1 MRQRQ
6 LTILAAFAVI
16 ILFVYSASRL
26 QKTSFTRSK
35 ESQINRVPDLSSG
48 ETTDHEDGPKA
59 RPDPGPKLFTDATV
73 HPIQSLMRDAATRF
87 EDLRGRQSKTL
98 DEAVKEYRRR
108 YGLPPPPNFDKWY
121 QFAQK
126 RNVQLV
132 DEFDT
137 IYDVMTPFWG
147 ISPKTIRSRA
157 TESLGH
163 ENSLVGVA
171 IRDHDV
177 TLVVGGESWQRN
189 ATKGML
195 EDFLEFLPDM
205 DLAFNVHDEP
215 RVMVPYDDL
224 SRLVRKA
231 KEETMVAA
239 SKAKKLKNGFSERP
253 SEIGEGAVFEET
265 KLTRFNKF
273 PQQATWTNSRM
284 SCSPNSPAR
293 TLDDEEGIDD
303 LSQYSLSD
311 LGFVYN
317 TSAMTDICSTP
328 SLRSTWG
335 FFGRP
340 NAFSVVHDLFPIF
353 SQSKISSYADIIYPS
368 PWYWNEQVAY
378 EEEKDVSWSEKED
391 QLYWRGSTTGGF
403 SREGGWRRQH
413 RQSFVQQINA
423 RDDAMIMK
431 NTGSDEAPKWE
442 VQTTPRGD
450 HRDLINVHFSHI
462 GQCDAGDCEA
472 QTQFFEVV
480 DRVDQQDAWGFR
492 HLLDM
497 DGNAFSGRFYAFL
510 GSKSLVYKLAMFRE
524 WHLEWLRPWVH
535 FIPMSLQGKE
545 WLEVVRFF
553 GKEGAGAADAERL
566 AGQSREWAQ
575 KVVRKEDMEVW
586 FFRLLL
592 E

>member
-1 MRQRQ
+1 MEKDTKQ
-6 LTILAAFAVI
+6 LTSVNEVVDALP
-16 ILFVYSASRL
+16 
-26 QKTSFTRSK
+26 
-35 ESQINRVPDLSSG
+35 EPDH
-48 ETTDHEDGPKA
+48 DAGPRAITNKA
-59 RPDPGPKLFTDATV
+59 L
-73 HPIQSLMRDAATRF
+73 HPIEALMKEAEESF
-87 EDLRGRQSKTL
+87 EKTKARQSKTL
-98 DEAVKEYRRR
+98 GDAVKEYRRR
-108 YGLPPPPNFDKWY
+108 YGIPPPPNFDKWWEY
-121 QFAQK
+121 ARAQG
-126 RNVQLV
+126 VQLV

-157 TESLGH
+157 QEALSH
-163 ENSLVGVA
+163 KNHLVGVA
-171 IRDHDV
+171 VRDKQV
-177 TLVVGGESWQRN
+177 TLVEGGPEWQRN
-189 ATKGML
+189 ATIGML
-195 EDFLEFLPDM
+195 EGFLQFLPDM

-215 RVMVPYDDL
+215 RVMIPHDDL

-231 KEETMVAA
+231 KEQNMAA
-239 SKAKKLKNGFSERP
+239 AGRAKKLKNGFSGRP
-253 SEIGEGAVFEET
+253 EGMNEGTVFEET
-265 KLTRFNKF
+265 KLTRFNVF

-284 SCSPNSPAR
+284 SCSPMSPAR
-293 TLDDEEGIDD
+293 ALDDEDNIDD
-303 LSQYSLSD
+303 LSGYSLGNV
-311 LGFVYN
+311 GFVYN
-317 TSAMTDICSTP
+317 TTAMTDICSTP

-368 PWYWNEQVAY
+368 PWYWNEQVVY
-378 EEEKDVSWSEKED
+378 DEERDMAWGKKED
-391 QLYWRGSTTGGF
+391 KLYWRGSTTGGF

-423 RDDAMIMK
+423 RDDAKIMA
-431 NTGSDEAPKWE
+431 NTGTEESPKWE

-450 HRDLINVHFSHI
+450 HRDLIDVHFSHV

-472 QTQFFEVV
+472 QNQFFEVV
-480 DRVDQQDAWGFR
+480 ERVDQQDAWGFR

-510 GSKSLVYKLAMFRE
+510 RSNSLVYKLSLFRE
-524 WHLEWLRPWVH
+524 WHMEWLRPWVH
-535 FIPMSLQGKE
+535 FVPLSLQGQD

-553 GKEGAGAADAERL
+553 GRNGTGSADAERM
-566 AGQSREWAQ
+566 AVGSREWANN
-575 KVVRKEDMEVW
+575 VVRKEDMEVW

>member
-1 MRQRQ
+1 M
-6 LTILAAFAVI
+6 
-16 ILFVYSASRL
+16 
-26 QKTSFTRSK
+26 K
-35 ESQINRVPDLSSG
+35 EA
-48 ETTDHEDGPKA
+48 EEK
-59 RPDPGPKLFTDATV
+59 
-73 HPIQSLMRDAATRF
+73 F
-87 EDLRGRQSKTL
+87 EQTKKRQSKTL
-98 DEAVKEYRRR
+98 EETVREYRRR
-108 YGLPPPPNFDKWY
+108 YGIPPPPNFDKWWEY
-121 QFAQK
+121 ARAQS
-126 RNVQLV
+126 VQLV

-147 ISPKTIRSRA
+147 ISPKTIRYRA
-157 TESLGH
+157 REALSH
-163 ENSLVGVA
+163 KNHLVGVA
-171 IRDHDV
+171 IRDKQV
-177 TLVVGGESWQRN
+177 TLVEGGPEWQRN

-195 EDFLEFLPDM
+195 EGFLQFLPDM

-215 RVMVPYDDL
+215 RVMVPHDDL

-231 KEETMVAA
+231 KEQNMAA
-239 SKAKKLKNGFSERP
+239 AGRTKKLKNGFSGRP
-253 SEIGEGAVFEET
+253 EGMNEGTVFEET
-265 KLTRFNKF
+265 KLTRFNVF

-284 SCSPNSPAR
+284 SCSPMSPAR
-293 TLDDEEGIDD
+293 TLDDEDNIDD
-303 LSQYSLSD
+303 LSGYSLGQV
-311 LGFVYN
+311 GFVYN
-317 TSAMTDICSTP
+317 TTAMTDICSTP

-368 PWYWNEQVAY
+368 PWYWNEQVVY
-378 EEEKDVSWSEKED
+378 DEERDMAWDKKED
-391 QLYWRGSTTGGF
+391 KLYWRGSTTGGF

-423 RDDAMIMK
+423 RDDAKIMA
-431 NTGSDEAPKWE
+431 NIGTTESPKWE

-450 HRDLINVHFSHI
+450 HRDLIDVHFSHI

-472 QTQFFEVV
+472 QNQFFEVV
-480 DRVDQQDAWGFR
+480 ERVDQQDAWGFH

-510 GSKSLVYKLAMFRE
+510 RSNSLVYKLSLFRE
-524 WHLEWLRPWVH
+524 WHMEWLRPWVH
-535 FIPMSLQGKE
+535 FIPLSLQGQD

-553 GKEGAGAADAERL
+553 GRNGTGSADAERMA
-566 AGQSREWAQ
+566 AGSREWAN

-592 E
+592 EYARVIDDDRESIGFDPDIASG